1 MDANRNIGGLWK
13 WSAVDKETSR
23 LEAFSDG
30 VFAVAITLLILEIR
44 VPELAESKPTATS
57 SRSLGRLWPS
67 FSAFVLSF
75 FVVLLIWINHHELF
89 RMVQRVDRLL
99 MFANGCTPADGHL
112 YSVSHGNA
120 GPLFRHSR
128 GQHRGSVLLWT
139 FLVASV
145 CHNLLFESVARDR
158 RLLRAD
164 VSNREIARL
173 RRSYHLG
180 LAVYSLSVLVAIF
193 SAIGGLVISGAL
205 WILWATLR
213 YGSARGQVLKQFLQL
228 ALHNRVQQY
237 LAVILTYYRRSTH
250 RHD

>member
-1 MDANRNIGGLWK
+1 MSRCESVRKAGLISEDANRNIGGLWN
-13 WSAVDKETSR
+13 WSALDKETSR

-30 VFAVAITLLILEIR
+30 VFAIAITLLILEIR
-44 VPELAESKPTATS
+44 VPELQSETNGNLLS
-57 SRSLGRLWPS
+57 SLGRLWPS

-99 MFANGCTPADGHL
+99 MFANGALLLMVTFIPFPTAMLARYFGTPAANTAVAF
-112 YSVSHGNA
+112 YCA
-120 GPLFRHSR
+120 
-128 GQHRGSVLLWT
+128 T

-164 VSNREIARL
+164 ISNREIARI

-213 YGSARGQVLKQFLQL
+213 YGSARGQ
-228 ALHNRVQQY
+228 A
-237 LAVILTYYRRSTH
+237 
-250 RHD
+250 